1 MERVINLK
9 DLEITPV
16 THPLLI
22 QLSHCYQA
30 HTMIPS
36 RQEMLA
42 ANYEMP
48 QVDGHCTLK
57 GLVVQAGYDLDK
69 ELAKAQACMDRA
81 MEKDTND

>member
-1 MERVINLK
+1 MDLRH
-9 DLEITPV
+9 LEITPG

-36 RQEMLA
+36 RQEMLE
-42 ANYEMP
+42 ANYTMP
-48 QVDGHCTLK
+48 QVDGHCSLK
-57 GLVVQAGYDLDK
+57 GLVKQAGYDYDK

-81 MEKDTND
+81 MEDDTND